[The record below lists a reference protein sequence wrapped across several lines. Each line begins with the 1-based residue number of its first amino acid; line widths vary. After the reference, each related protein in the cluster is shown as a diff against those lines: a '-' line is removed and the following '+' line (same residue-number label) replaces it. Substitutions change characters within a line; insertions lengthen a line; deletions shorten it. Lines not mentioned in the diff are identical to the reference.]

1 MPHKSLH
8 IGLLGLNME
17 AFVYKITA
25 NLIKDRISI
34 SRSGRRVRRL
44 PSITLSTGAL
54 IKLAPGR
61 SVTISEE
68 VYALNEKNTVFQG
81 ALKQGLIK
89 IEKLGKIALV
99 VNDTPQVL
107 SAAEIDEV
115 PTLEPEDA
123 AVVEAEVAED
133 DKVEE
138 AQEEVVV
145 EPAPEVP
152 VLEEATPEP
161 AEEVPAEEK
170 PAVEEEKPKTRRG
183 RPRKASVVSSE
194 EAPKKRGRRK
204 AK

>member
-1 MPHKSLH
+1 M
-8 IGLLGLNME
+8 
-17 AFVYKITA
+17 YKITA

-89 IEKLGKIALV
+89 IEKLGKIALI

-123 AVVEAEVAED
+123 PVVEAEIAED
-133 DKVEE
+133 NEVEE
-138 AQEEVVV
+138 VQEEVVV
-145 EPAPEVP
+145 EPEPEVP
-152 VLEEATPEP
+152 VREEASPEP
-161 AEEVPAEEK
+161 TEEVPTEEIPAAKKEK
-170 PAVEEEKPKTRRG
+170 PAVKEEKPKTRRG

>member
-1 MPHKSLH
+1 M
-8 IGLLGLNME
+8 
-17 AFVYKITA
+17 YKITA

-34 SRSGRRVRRL
+34 SRNGHRVRRL

-68 VYALNEKNTVFQG
+68 VYALNEKNAVFQG

-89 IEKLGKIALV
+89 VEKLGKIAII

-107 SAAEIDEV
+107 SASEIDEV

-123 AVVEAEVAED
+123 PVVEAEVTED
-133 DKVEE
+133 NKVEE
-138 AQEEVVV
+138 VQEEFVV
-145 EPAPEVP
+145 EPEPEVL
-152 VLEEATPEP
+152 VCEEASSGPVEELPSETVPA
-161 AEEVPAEEK
+161 AEEEQ
-170 PAVEEEKPKTRRG
+170 PKTHRG

-194 EAPKKRGRRK
+194 DASKKRGRRK